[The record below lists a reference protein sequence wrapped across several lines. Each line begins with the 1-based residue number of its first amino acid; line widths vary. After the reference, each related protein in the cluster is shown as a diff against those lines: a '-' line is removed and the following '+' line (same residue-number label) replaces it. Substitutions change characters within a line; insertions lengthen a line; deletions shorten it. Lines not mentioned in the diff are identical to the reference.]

1 MLENQG
7 EDRNALTTELYR
19 SQSPVS
25 ARGHSTPL
33 SRADY
38 LRTPVTSHV
47 GYPLLRASQV
57 ARSVHV

>member
-19 SQSPVS
+19 SRSPVS

-33 SRADY
+33 SRTDHP
-38 LRTPVTSHV
+38 RTPVASHV
-47 GYPLLRASQV
+47 SYPLLRAAQV